1 MRTTPIAATL
11 LAAAL
16 LTLAASGCG
25 DDDSAPAAGGDAPGG
40 VPRSFG
46 GVVSGTP
53 LSEEEL
59 AMMGD
64 ARVGTL
70 RHLVLWPELEP
81 STDDEYDWST
91 LDPVVAG
98 AAENGIEMLPFVY
111 GTPHWAVGDCL
122 GLEPLECQRIP
133 PLASEEAK
141 RAWQDFLG
149 ELVGRYGPDGSFW
162 SDDSDD
168 YDPPELAITQ
178 WQIWNEPSSQSF
190 FQPETDPAKYAELVR
205 LSHDAILDEDPDAEI
220 VLAGLFR
227 TPQKGAGNGGGP
239 GEYLRD
245 LYAADE
251 EVGDY
256 FDTVALHP
264 YASNLA
270 QIDQLFGQVLPVLE
284 DAGDGDKPIW
294 VSELGWSSAP
304 PEPNK
309 PLLKGIDGQADLL
322 RDSFELLRDKRDD
335 WRLEGVIWYQWKDLA
350 DPVEGCT
357 FCQLSG
363 LLDDDGEPKPAFEAF
378 TKFTGGEPPG

>member
-16 LTLAASGCG
+16 LTLGALGCG

-40 VPRSFG
+40 VPRSFWG
-46 GVVSGTP
+46 MVSGTP

-59 AMMGD
+59 AMMGG

-81 STDDEYDWST
+81 NTDDEYDWST
-91 LDPVVAG
+91 LDPVVTG

-149 ELVGRYGPDGSFW
+149 ELVARYGPDGSFW

-168 YDPPELAITQ
+168 YDPPKLPITQ

-264 YASNLA
+264 YASNLD
-270 QIDQLFGQVLPVLE
+270 QIDQLFEQVLPVL
-284 DAGDGDKPIW
+284 
-294 VSELGWSSAP
+294 
-304 PEPNK
+304 
-309 PLLKGIDGQADLL
+309 
-322 RDSFELLRDKRDD
+322 
-335 WRLEGVIWYQWKDLA
+335 
-350 DPVEGCT
+350 
-357 FCQLSG
+357 
-363 LLDDDGEPKPAFEAF
+363 
-378 TKFTGGEPPG
+378 